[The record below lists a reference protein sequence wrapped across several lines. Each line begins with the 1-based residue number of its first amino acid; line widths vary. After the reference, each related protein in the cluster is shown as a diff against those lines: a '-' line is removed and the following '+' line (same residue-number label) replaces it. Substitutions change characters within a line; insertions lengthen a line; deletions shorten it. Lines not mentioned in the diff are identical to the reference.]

1 MSVCQAI
8 KLRICYISIFALA
21 SNEKFMSSKAAWKW
35 GFSHF
40 FLVNEFRGFLNDNL
54 FNNKTCG
61 FP

>member
-1 MSVCQAI
+1 
-8 KLRICYISIFALA
+8 
-21 SNEKFMSSKAAWKW
+21 MSSKAAWKW